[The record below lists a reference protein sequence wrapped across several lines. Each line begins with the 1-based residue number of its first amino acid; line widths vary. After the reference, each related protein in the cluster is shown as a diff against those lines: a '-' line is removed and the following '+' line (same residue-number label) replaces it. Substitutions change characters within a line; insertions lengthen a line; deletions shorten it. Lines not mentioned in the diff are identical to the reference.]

1 MEPRDGVEIE
11 ARLPALM
18 EIFYERVR
26 RDPQL
31 GPVFEAAIDDWP
43 RHLQLLAD
51 FWSSVA
57 LTTGRYKGHPMQAHL
72 KHQAAITPEMFDRW
86 LALWHEATD
95 EMLSPTAAALL
106 QEKAARIARSLNLA
120 LTFRLTAATDGP
132 SDKKPLAA

>member
-18 EIFYERVR
+18 DVFYARVR
-26 RDPQL
+26 RDPDL

-43 RHLQLLAD
+43 RHLDLLAD

-72 KHQAAITPEMFDRW
+72 KHQEAITPEMFDRW
-86 LALWHEATD
+86 LALWRETTD
-95 EMLSPTAAALL
+95 EMLSPPAAALL
-106 QEKAARIARSLNLA
+106 QAKAERIARSLNLA
-120 LTFRLTAATDGP
+120 LTFRLPPSPGRPAA
-132 SDKKPLAA
+132 AA